1 MTDNYPPQFFIDS
14 TTQTAYVE
22 GESALANLIKIL
34 RDNTTACDPPKASI
48 TLAKLTSS
56 IKVHLKDNWTN
67 LYKDTYGSMN
77 EFIKAHPAIFELS
90 GSDGTIVS
98 LKVTDQPVKVLP
110 SAEFQDAL
118 VANMLS
124 TLGSQVE
131 GGSTLVTTDEEL
143 ALQIMHDDAAA
154 AAAAAAASATSTT
167 STAPTTNTTTAE
179 VAGEWQKPPSKRG
192 RKAKTTTP
200 TSPTTPTPPPPS
212 TSNNTSSN
220 IQSEIE
226 KTRMKS
232 KNILVYKL
240 ANDILNYYHGQYF
253 EFNDSNVVP
262 MPIVNLQK

>member
-1 MTDNYPPQFFIDS
+1 MYF
-14 TTQTAYVE
+14 E
-22 GESALANLIKIL
+22 GESALANLMKIL

-48 TLAKLTSS
+48 TMAKLTSS
-56 IKVHLKDNWTN
+56 IKVYLKDNWTN
-67 LYKDTYGSMN
+67 LYKETYGSLN
-77 EFIKAHPAIFELS
+77 EFVKAHPAIFELS

-98 LKVTDQPVKVLP
+98 LKVTDQPVQVLP

-143 ALQIMHDDAAA
+143 ALQIMHDEAAA
-154 AAAAAAASATSTT
+154 AAAATT
-167 STAPTTNTTTAE
+167 NTAPTTNTTTATE
-179 VAGEWQKPPSKRG
+179 AAGEWQKPATKRG

-200 TSPTTPTPPPPS
+200 TSPTATTTPLSPT

>member
-1 MTDNYPPQFFIDS
+1 M
-14 TTQTAYVE
+14 YVE
-22 GESALANLIKIL
+22 GESVLAKLMKIL
-34 RDNTTACDPPKASI
+34 RDNTTASTTPKTIIPVS
-48 TLAKLTSS
+48 TLTKL
-56 IKVHLKDNWTN
+56 IKSNLNDNWTN
-67 LYKDTYGSMN
+67 LYKDTYGSLS
-77 EFIKAHPAIFELS
+77 EFIKAHPAIFDLS

-110 SAEFQDAL
+110 STEFQDAL

-124 TLGSQVE
+124 TLDSKVE
-131 GGSTLVTTDEEL
+131 GESTLVTTDEEL
-143 ALQIMHDDAAA
+143 ALQILHDDATAAA
-154 AAAAAAASATSTT
+154 AATT
-167 STAPTTNTTTAE
+167 NTAPTTTATAAE
-179 VAGEWQKPPSKRG
+179 AAGEWQKPASKRG
-192 RKAKTTTP
+192 RKAKATTP
-200 TSPTTPTPPPPS
+200 TSPTTNTPPA